1 LRFVPIN
8 PYVTVHVDLDRIRA
22 NVRAIAQRTKIP
34 ILAVIKAQAYGLGSA
49 QIAKAIAPLVEGFCV
64 FQLQEAIEI
73 DLYRSTGKRA
83 LALGPPSTMD
93 SHEFLRHGV
102 TPSVSSAD
110 QAVLLRAAHPAVCV
124 DTGMQRF
131 GCAPE
136 NLESVIRAGD
146 CKEAFTHGT
155 RVEHALKLKEL
166 CHGREMKLHAA
177 ATSLLDRPDAYL
189 DAVRPGWAMYRGA
202 VRVSTTLVEAHDGK
216 GPAGYTGFD
225 VPRFGVI
232 LMGYSHG
239 LRPGICGVN
248 GQRHRVIEV
257 GMQSAFVEIGA
268 SDRVGDPVVLLDET
282 IDEKSISEIWG
293 TTPQEAL
300 FQLCRAGRHEYVG
313 E

>member
-1 LRFVPIN
+1 MTN
-8 PYVTVHVDLDRIRA
+8 PYVTVRVDLERIRA
-22 NVRAIAQRTKIP
+22 NVRAIAQRTKVP

-49 QIAKAIAPLVEGFCV
+49 QVAQAIAPFVEGFCV
-64 FQLQEAIEI
+64 FQLHEAIEI
-73 DLYRSTGKRA
+73 DLHRLTGKRA

-93 SHEFLRHGV
+93 PQEFLRHGV

-131 GCAPE
+131 GCPPE

-146 CKEAFTHGT
+146 CNEAFTHGT

-166 CHGREMKLHAA
+166 LGGRGIRLHAA
-177 ATSLLDRPDAYL
+177 ATSLLDQPEAYL

-202 VRVSTTLVEAHDGK
+202 VRVSTTLVEVHDGK
-216 GPAGYTGFD
+216 GPAGYTGFE
-225 VPRFGVI
+225 VPRLGLI

-239 LRPGICGVN
+239 LRPGICSVN
-248 GQRHRVIEV
+248 AQRRRVIEV
-257 GMQSAFVEIGA
+257 GMQSAFVEIGPG
-268 SDRVGDPVVLLDET
+268 DRVGDSVVLLDET
-282 IDEKSISEIWG
+282 IDEKSISQIWG
-293 TTPQEAL
+293 TTPQEVL